1 METVLAAASCAML
14 LCGCGCGE
22 TAHVKGIV
30 TDAAMNTVTIAADGD
45 DTLTFSMVEA
55 DRSGLR
61 GLLIGDSLEVGY
73 TGKYSSGMDAASVA
87 TVSKAAENSLMRMYR
102 EGIRTESADGNVVIV
117 LFGPDSLEA
126 ELHDPRTCSVEVLQR
141 RNLPSGGHVWN
152 VEDDDTRNLRQTDGL
167 WTISRR
173 GRLIWSQPVSDAAP
187 TAGEWVETVFS
198 GEVPAADGDGE
209 TTECTVRV
217 LSRAHSGD
225 GRFMLRVGAPNE
237 VTGKNLILI
246 GRRYTQRGAHG
257 NPDAV
262 VWQLVPDNA
271 DESLFFLFD
280 DAAATLTLLTEG
292 DESAGVVLRH

>member
-1 METVLAAASCAML
+1 MSAKMETVLAAASCAML

-22 TAHVKGIV
+22 TAHVKGVV
-30 TDAAMNTVTIAADGD
+30 T
-45 DTLTFSMVEA
+45 
-55 DRSGLR
+55 
-61 GLLIGDSLEVGY
+61 
-73 TGKYSSGMDAASVA
+73 DAASVA

-173 GRLIWSQPVSDAAP
+173 GRLIWSQPVSDTDP

-237 VTGKNLILI
+237 VTGKACFFFSMT
-246 GRRYTQRGAHG
+246 RRR
-257 NPDAV
+257 
-262 VWQLVPDNA
+262 L
-271 DESLFFLFD
+271 
-280 DAAATLTLLTEG
+280 
-292 DESAGVVLRH
+292 

>member
-1 METVLAAASCAML
+1 
-14 LCGCGCGE
+14 
-22 TAHVKGIV
+22 
-30 TDAAMNTVTIAADGD
+30 MNTVTIAADG
-45 DTLTFSMVEA
+45 
-55 DRSGLR
+55 
-61 GLLIGDSLEVGY
+61 LEVGY

-173 GRLIWSQPVSDAAP
+173 GRLIWSQPVSDADP

-217 LSRAHSGD
+217 LSRVHSGD

-292 DESAGVVLRH
+292 DESADVVLRH